1 MKPYWPLSNVT
12 PTRMI
17 ASGAYIAGRNKTA
30 YTLCVAKRM
39 KTCYTASNGGENNAE
54 TKTTE

>member
-1 MKPYWPLSNVT
+1 
-12 PTRMI
+12 MI